1 MSGAR
6 KRKRTTA
13 MTQGLISLRDA
24 EVACKRA
31 TSLAKKF
38 TPSVAKSW
46 DYCGDGFQELLHKED
61 KKSMRQDLKVVRN
74 LAPALHSAEDT
85 TNTGSQNLEESAEIV
100 WSSSESDLSDGEVK
114 TSNSRVTEERRSVL
128 KSQST
133 ANTSHKYS
141 CMLNSLTSSQSSEEE
156 LAIDWDSVSDDE
168 GEISD
173 QNERSL
179 DIRCTDSDA
188 SVSSKARCRESAT
201 PQSESLTVAE
211 DILEFSSDNESTT
224 EQDKAEKSTPSTST
238 QPNLSVSESG
248 RDRPSVRSASDW
260 LKCAQA
266 FLHTPEKQKR
276 NTLKTPEDSAKKKR
290 KFLRGGLAERLNR
303 LLCRERSSINF
314 WRHQSLTDS
323 RIHIGENEGV
333 LMVKILEL
341 HEECSMFVALCQPL
355 IETSM
360 EQVIKYDDSDTKT
373 LLTILFTRETASHL
387 RMCAGDTVHIHPPW
401 QKLEVQGEKS
411 PVILCTYFSRKIFS
425 EKIAG
430 TKVKDCSPEKLPV
443 LKKAPM
449 SLAVKFNLTDA
460 GEKYSSTDEDI
471 ALTTGK
477 TQSKPSQQEK
487 PIQVLDFEYHF
498 AANSVCDSL
507 LEVIESQGATG
518 WGKKNLKVVIQ
529 RVYCLPVKDTHNQ
542 LIRST
547 LMDNS
552 QYSNVGQQ
560 NARLCLLV
568 QDSYGLFSEVHQQT
582 FCSLEEDLQSNNACW
597 EGKTCYLRE
606 MKILQRTT
614 RGRSSGLFSLI
625 ESLWPPLVLP
635 KVHGQSQDS
644 QEHIKLASD
653 EIMPVPSFCYVLAP
667 LPGEGGVE
675 VLQNETTSD
684 LYRPAAIH
692 DLKYILQQIPENQ
705 RCSFQAKV
713 IYRKVQDQKST
724 QLSGMNDWLFVTDST
739 LQSAS
744 VAFGLPRTIS
754 ICVTSFCML
763 SSEIMK
769 SLNDGI
775 SNSIMFK
782 DAIVETDSVV
792 CAEGTVLSLQKS
804 VSQCNEN
811 QGTSALTG
819 QVILDELSATTK
831 VNSICTVQG
840 SVVGVDETT
849 SFSWI
854 VCNKCGNGKLE
865 KVLGECD
872 LFHCHQCGQS
882 VTTPLTKIQLEV
894 FLHCPVLPNCTIK
907 VKLREPSI
915 STLLMHSSRDEEGYE
930 VDCVLGKEV
939 GPLSCFVRSS
949 VTNHPAIWIGLE
961 EISLLEVVTQ
971 PQ

>member
-6 KRKRTTA
+6 KRKRTIA
-13 MTQGLISLRDA
+13 MTQGLISLHDA
-24 EVACKRA
+24 DVACKRA
-31 TSLAKKF
+31 NSLAKKF

-46 DYCGDGFQELLHKED
+46 DYCGEGFQELLQKEG

-74 LAPALHSAEDT
+74 LAPALHSAEGT

-100 WSSSESDLSDGEVK
+100 WSSSENDLSDGEVM

-128 KSQST
+128 KDQST
-133 ANTSHKYS
+133 ANTYHKYS
-141 CMLNSLTSSQSSEEE
+141 YMLNSLTSSQSNEEEE

-168 GEISD
+168 GMISD
-173 QNERSL
+173 HKECSL
-179 DIRCTDSDA
+179 DIRYTDSDA
-188 SVSSKARCRESAT
+188 SVSSKARCKESAT
-201 PQSESLTVAE
+201 PQSESSTVAE

-224 EQDKAEKSTPSTST
+224 EQDLAEKSTPSIST
-238 QPNLSVSESG
+238 QPNLSACESG
-248 RDRPSVRSASDW
+248 RDQPSVRRASDW

-266 FLHTPEKQKR
+266 FLQTPEKQKR
-276 NTLKTPEDSAKKKR
+276 TTLKTPEDSAKKKR
-290 KFLRGGLAERLNR
+290 KFPRGGLAERLNR

-323 RIHIGENEGV
+323 RIHIGEKEGI

-341 HEECSMFVALCQPL
+341 HEECSMSVALCQPL
-355 IETSM
+355 TEISV
-360 EQVIKYDDSDTKT
+360 EQIIKNDDSDAKIQ
-373 LLTILFTRETASHL
+373 LTVLFTRETASHL
-387 RMCAGDTVHIHPPW
+387 RMSAGDSVHIHPPW
-401 QKLEVQGEKS
+401 QKLDVQGEKS

-460 GEKYSSTDEDI
+460 GEKHGSTDEGI
-471 ALTTGK
+471 ALTTGN
-477 TQSKPSQQEK
+477 TQSKPSQPEK
-487 PIQVLDFEYHF
+487 PIQLLDFEYHF

-507 LEVIESQGATG
+507 LEVIESQGAAG

-529 RVYCLPVKDTHNQ
+529 RVYCLPVKDIHNQ
-542 LIRST
+542 LIRSNQI
-547 LMDNS
+547 DH
-552 QYSNVGQQ
+552 SNVGQQ

-582 FCSLEEDLQSNNACW
+582 FCSVEEDLQSQNACW
-597 EGKTCYLRE
+597 EGKTCYLRG

-625 ESLWPPLVLP
+625 ESLWPPLALP

-644 QEHIKLASD
+644 QEHINLASD
-653 EIMPVPSFCYVLAP
+653 EILPVPSFCYVLAP

-675 VLQNETTSD
+675 VLQNETISD

-692 DLKYILQQIPENQ
+692 DLKYILQFPENQ
-705 RCSFQAKV
+705 RCSFKAEV
-713 IYRKVQDQKST
+713 IYRKLQDQKST
-724 QLSGMNDWLFVTDST
+724 QLSGKNDWFFVTDST

-744 VAFGLPRTIS
+744 VDFGLPRTIS

-763 SSEIMK
+763 GSEIIK
-769 SLNDGI
+769 SLNGGI

-811 QGTSALTG
+811 QEASTLTG

-831 VNSICTVQG
+831 VNSICTVHG
-840 SVVGVDETT
+840 TVAGVDETT

-882 VTTPLTKIQLEV
+882 VTTPLTKMQLEV
-894 FLHCPVLPNCTIK
+894 FLHCPGLPNSTVK

-915 STLLMHSSRDEEGYE
+915 SSLLMHSSRDEEGYE
-930 VDCVLGKEV
+930 VDGVLGKEV
-939 GPLSCFVRSS
+939 GSLSCFVHSI
-949 VTNHPAIWIGLE
+949 TNHPAIWIGLE
-961 EISLLEVVTQ
+961 EISLLQVVTQ
-971 PQ
+971 PP